1 MANGRSKST
10 SISLTT
16 RCASRPATA
25 LDGRCR
31 FMPSRWR
38 ATRAAKNALGPADGS
53 RAMIDAIHHAAH
65 RGRTR
70 TLDAAL
76 DLLKDVGIDS
86 DPQFLTALEAVLEV
100 LAPSRNFVGFDVAT
114 GDAKSA
120 ADDFDAL
127 EKLRRL
133 AFSDMSLFAE

>member
-1 MANGRSKST
+1 VGAD
-10 SISLTT
+10 
-16 RCASRPATA
+16 
-25 LDGRCR
+25 LDGQLIGKVCEKKG
-31 FMPSRWR
+31 SDIKLWDS

-70 TLDAAL
+70 TLEAAF
-76 DLLKDVGIDS
+76 DLLKDAGIDGDS
-86 DPQFLTALEAVLEV
+86 QFLAALEAVLEV
-100 LAPSRNFVGFDVAT
+100 LPPSRNFVGFDVAT

-133 AFSDMSLFAE
+133 AFSDKVDEPQQLSLFTEEAA